1 LQFDIPVRKNPNL
14 PKYEKKDLELAREFS
29 RKLYREFGN
38 FLKAVVIFG
47 SAARKEANK
56 ESDIDIL
63 VVVDDITMTMN
74 PEIVEA
80 YRIII
85 EKTIIET
92 SKRLHVISLKFTA
105 FWEYVRNGDP
115 VGINILRDG
124 VALIDSGFFD
134 PLQVLL
140 YQGRIR
146 PTPESIWAYFTRAP
160 KTLHNAKW
168 HMSQATIDL
177 YWAVVDSA
185 HAALMYLGHIPP
197 SPKHVA
203 DLMEEKM
210 VKKKILD
217 KKYVTTMRTFYQL
230 MKMITHR
237 EIKEVTGEQFDI
249 YFEEAEEFVNKMKEI
264 IESREKQKT
273 NP

>member
-1 LQFDIPVRKNPNL
+1 
-14 PKYEKKDLELAREFS
+14 
-29 RKLYREFGN
+29 
-38 FLKAVVIFG
+38 
-47 SAARKEANK
+47 
-56 ESDIDIL
+56 
-63 VVVDDITMTMN
+63 
-74 PEIVEA
+74 
-80 YRIII
+80 
-85 EKTIIET
+85 
-92 SKRLHVISLKFTA
+92 
-105 FWEYVRNGDP
+105 
-115 VGINILRDG
+115 
-124 VALIDSGFFD
+124 
-134 PLQVLL
+134 
-140 YQGRIR
+140 
-146 PTPESIWAYFTRAP
+146 
-160 KTLHNAKW
+160 
-168 HMSQATIDL
+168 MSQATIDL